1 MPGMVDLSPLGAV
14 TAKTVTMRPRV
25 GNPEPRW
32 YPHSWR
38 RVPGELERLRAEGL
52 IEPEIASRLSET
64 TLLNSI
70 GLTNPGIEAT
80 LRDQAPIWAQ
90 WEVPIVLSIAGET
103 VEEFGRMAAMV
114 GNTPGIVA
122 LELNLSCPNVE
133 HGASYALSFDLT
145 RETVARVRAN
155 TDLPVLAKLAPN
167 VPDLSPIA
175 LAAEEAGADAL
186 TICNTIPAMAIDTET
201 RRPVLGAVT
210 GGISGPALHPV
221 AVALVYNVAQ
231 RVSIPIIGA
240 GGVFTTEHA
249 IEFLLAGA
257 TAVQVGSANLA
268 NFWTPLDVVDG
279 IASYMSTHDVAHV
292 DELRGQLLVT

>member
-1 MPGMVDLSPLGAV
+1 MAD
-14 TAKTVTMRPRV
+14 
-25 GNPEPRW
+25 
-32 YPHSWR
+32 
-38 RVPGELERLRAEGL
+38 RLAEV
-52 IEPEIASRLSET
+52 

-70 GLTNPGIEAT
+70 GLTNPGIEVA
-80 LRDQAPIWAQ
+80 LRDHAPVWAR

-114 GNTPGIVA
+114 GDTAGVEA

-133 HGASYALSFDLT
+133 HGASYALSAELT
-145 RETVARVRAN
+145 YETVGRVRAN

-167 VPDLSPIA
+167 VPDLGPIA
-175 LAAEEAGADAL
+175 LAAQAAGADAL

-221 AVALVYNVAQ
+221 AVALVYSVAS

-240 GGVFTTEHA
+240 GGVYTAEHA

-257 TAVQVGSANLA
+257 TAVQVGSANLS
-268 NFWTPLDVVDG
+268 NFWTPLDVVEG
-279 IASYMSTHDVAHV
+279 IAAYMDKHDVAHV
-292 DELRGQLLVT
+292 DDLRGGIAIS